1 MEKLRN
7 NIKQLNQLIEDI
19 QNVDIFK
26 NGNEWNYKKI
36 YTLVT
41 DYTENEEEF
50 QDYELHE
57 LICHHFVTFDT
68 LQDTFIYE
76 IKHEGL
82 RSLIEYLNGVNL
94 EGNIF
99 RVKYNKCYDL
109 TISDIEFLKVEL
121 LKEINKIIEE
131 RQEELKKKE
140 EEREK
145 TRALLIICDD
155 YMKGT
160 PQDLTKH
167 IVEEIKRQSE
177 ELEKNFFNLQEYNS
191 NIGELME
198 VLQMIDQHNDA
209 DVLKFRYNPMGC
221 YYLDDNIDDDIDFDI
236 YD

>member
-1 MEKLRN
+1 MEKLKN
-7 NIKQLNQLIEDI
+7 NIKTLKQLIEDI
-19 QNVDIFK
+19 QNVDVFK
-26 NGNEWNYKKI
+26 NGNEWNYNKI

-41 DYTENEEEF
+41 DYTENEEDFE
-50 QDYELHE
+50 DYELHE
-57 LICHHFVTFDT
+57 LLCQHFVTFDT

-82 RSLIEYLNGVNL
+82 KSLIEYLNGVNL

-121 LKEINKIIEE
+121 LKEINRILEE

-167 IVEEIKRQSE
+167 IAEEIKTQSE
-177 ELEKNFFNLQEYNS
+177 ELEKNFSNLQEYNS
-191 NIGELME
+191 NIGELAE
-198 VLQMIDQHNDA
+198 VLQMIEQHNDA